1 MTPQEA
7 VSAFFN
13 TMRSETDQAG
23 LMYSQFAVV
32 QALDYVI
39 DRWEDLNPLARD
51 KAGNRTREWL
61 EHLETVFGGMSTEEL
76 CAHKFDFS
84 AELRDI
90 ADRGFTEDRVIPTT
104 GRTTS
109 SASHRP
115 APFSPTAS
123 TAPSTA
129 SSRTSGTR
137 AAPTH
142 STPRA
147 LKSSVASLASTSSAS
162 VRTTA
167 PAN

>member
-61 EHLETVFGGMSTEEL
+61 EHLVLFPQQPSL
-76 CAHKFDFS
+76 QV
-84 AELRDI
+84 
-90 ADRGFTEDRVIPTT
+90 GFLPC
-104 GRTTS
+104 
-109 SASHRP
+109 
-115 APFSPTAS
+115 
-123 TAPSTA
+123 
-129 SSRTSGTR
+129 
-137 AAPTH
+137 
-142 STPRA
+142 
-147 LKSSVASLASTSSAS
+147 
-162 VRTTA
+162 
-167 PAN
+167 

>member
-61 EHLETVFGGMSTEEL
+61 EDLETVFGGMSTEEL

-90 ADRGFTEDRVIPTT
+90 ADRGFRGPRDPRLQGRQLPARRT
-104 GRTTS
+104 GPRHS
-109 SASHRP
+109 RRRHLRLRRRHR
-115 APFSPTAS
+115 
-123 TAPSTA
+123 
-129 SSRTSGTR
+129 R
-137 AAPTH
+137 AHQGPGLPLR
-142 STPRA
+142 TPRHE
-147 LKSSVASLASTSSAS
+147 
-162 VRTTA
+162 
-167 PAN
+167 P